1 MKSFYVDPD
10 ISLAKTVDKEFYI
23 DPQIFELCKERI
35 FASSW
40 QFIGHERMAAFP
52 GEVYPINLLEGF
64 MDEPLVLT
72 RDQSNQLH
80 LLSNVCTHRGN
91 LLVEKACSARHLR
104 CRYHGRLFQ
113 LDGKFQSMPEFRE
126 VKQFPSAEDDLK
138 ELPLFNWGPWLFS
151 SLNESRPAN
160 QFFADMIQRVG
171 WMPVEDFEFRPDL
184 SKDYTVNAH
193 WALYCEN
200 YLEGFHIPFVHAGL
214 NAIIDFGNYRT
225 ELFDLSSLQVGM
237 AKDNEDC
244 FELPPE
250 SPDFRQQ
257 VAAYYF
263 FIFPNMMFNFYPWGL
278 SVNLVR
284 PISLQETRISFYSY
298 VWNEKKYDSG
308 AGSNLDLV
316 EEEDEE
322 VVENV
327 QRGIRSRYYRHGRYS
342 VTREQGT
349 HHFHQIIS
357 SFLK

>member
-10 ISLAKTVDKEFYI
+10 ISIAKTIDKEFYL
-23 DPQIFELCKERI
+23 DPLIFEVCKERI
-35 FASSW
+35 FAPSW
-40 QFIGHERMAAFP
+40 QFIGHKRMAAMP
-52 GEVYPINLLEGF
+52 GDIFPINVLEGF
-64 MDEPLVLT
+64 LDEPLVLT
-72 RDQSNQLH
+72 RNQSDQLH

-91 LLVEKACSARHLR
+91 LLVEKPCSSRHLR
-104 CRYHGRLFQ
+104 CRYHGRLFH
-113 LDGKFQSMPEFRE
+113 LDGKFHSMPEFKE
-126 VKQFPSAEDDLK
+126 VKQFPSADDDLE
-138 ELPLFNWGPWLFS
+138 ELPLFTWGPWLFS
-151 SLNESRPAN
+151 SLNQSRPADH
-160 QFFADMIQRVG
+160 FLKDMMQRVG
-171 WMPVEDFEFRPDL
+171 WMPVENFVFRPDL
-184 SKDYTVNAH
+184 SKDYSVNAH

-225 ELFDLSSLQVGM
+225 ELFDLSSLQIGI
-237 AKDNEDC
+237 AKEDEAC
-244 FELPPE
+244 FDLPHD
-250 SPDFRQQ
+250 SPDFGEQ

-278 SVNLVR
+278 SVNLVK
-284 PISLQETRISFYSY
+284 PISLQETRISFFSY
-298 VWNEKKYDSG
+298 VWNEKKYDTG

-327 QRGIRSRYYRHGRYS
+327 QSGIRSRFYRHGRYS
-342 VTREQGT
+342 VSREKGT